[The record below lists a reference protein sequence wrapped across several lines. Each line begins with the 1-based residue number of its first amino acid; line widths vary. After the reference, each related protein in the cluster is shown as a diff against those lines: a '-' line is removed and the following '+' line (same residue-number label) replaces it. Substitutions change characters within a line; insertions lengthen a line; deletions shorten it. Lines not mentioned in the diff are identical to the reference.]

1 MILTNDPAINE
12 KSKSLRNLSFSKS
25 YFDRFNHTDL
35 GWNYRLTNLQAAI
48 GCGQLEKIKWIVK
61 KKEK

>member
-25 YFDRFNHTDL
+25 YFDRFNHTD
-35 GWNYRLTNLQAAI
+35 
-48 GCGQLEKIKWIVK
+48 
-61 KKEK
+61 